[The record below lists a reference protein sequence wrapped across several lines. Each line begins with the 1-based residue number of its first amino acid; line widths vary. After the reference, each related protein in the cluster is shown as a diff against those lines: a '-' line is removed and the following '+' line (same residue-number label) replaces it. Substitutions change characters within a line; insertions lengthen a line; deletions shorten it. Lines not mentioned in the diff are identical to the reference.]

1 MPPLKSVA
9 KLPSDSVFEAV
20 KKVTPTTIA
29 FPALA
34 AGLSYAAYASDLAV
48 SIWPWRISLIVMLAC
63 FLGTASIYA
72 KARRTNALWACGAI
86 SAIGMFAAYYFFGVF
101 AYFYYFLFSPMP
113 ILVRWS
119 GFLGGAVLTI
129 YWMAVA
135 RRGIKHTI
143 EHTSFPK
150 NAFIDDGDVISYD
163 LQKGMRSFERLY
175 KERLPFPKIYS
186 YIVYGIAPFYLILNR
201 LLTTNFGSTGVLL
214 FMAVLGMPMSL
225 WFASVFVR
233 VCLVMVAL
241 PIRIEREQ
249 RKRVVAT
256 M

>member
-1 MPPLKSVA
+1 MLGHA
-9 KLPSDSVFEAV
+9 GQMRYG
-20 KKVTPTTIA
+20 
-29 FPALA
+29 LA
-34 AGLSYAAYASDLAV
+34 ALFLQS
-48 SIWPWRISLIVMLAC
+48 AC
-63 FLGTASIYA
+63 LH
-72 KARRTNALWACGAI
+72 
-86 SAIGMFAAYYFFGVF
+86 AYYFFGVF

-113 ILVRWS
+113 MLVRWL
-119 GFLGGAVLTI
+119 GFLGGAALTI
-129 YWMAVA
+129 YWMVVA

-163 LQKGMRSFERLY
+163 LQKGMRAFEKLY

-186 YIVYGIAPFYLILNR
+186 YIVYGMAPFYLILNR
-201 LLTTNFGSTGVLL
+201 LLTTNLGSTGVLL
-214 FMAVLGMPMSL
+214 FIAVLGMPMSL

-249 RKRVVAT
+249 RKRVIAT